1 MTNLTEASAQ
11 GAVCPMHEANQAIG
25 LKATGELL
33 LPHHKRAFTQYL
45 PGDSGELELQ
55 IFYGYKEISFDE
67 PELFAF
73 GEELAIKT
81 PSLAAAGV
89 HSPCR
94 QHS

>member
-1 MTNLTEASAQ
+1 VLFALCTRQT
-11 GAVCPMHEANQAIG
+11 
-25 LKATGELL
+25 LKATDELL

-55 IFYGYKEISFDE
+55 IFYGDKEISFDE

-73 GEELAIKT
+73 GEELAMKT
-81 PSLAAAGV
+81 LSLAAACV
-89 HSPCR
+89 HRPCR